1 MTLKPSDKLRKL
13 FLKTLTV
20 AALGGALHCDNSPAV
35 ASVQKSAG
43 KDNIVKAFKEHRA
56 SSFSDF
62 LKITDDFTYDTL
74 RVNKDNAHSRLCLGR
89 YLPNKD
95 KIEIKR
101 FITDYQGANAKDSA
115 MIKWFE
121 KFNMERYVNGVK
133 VHELCHLSF
142 HRRGQIKN
150 MPYTS
155 RYDADAEPAPIPF
168 QPQHMHGSIVNVG
181 VLSLTDMAQIG
192 QYNEIGA
199 EVGRRIYE
207 RERYLQSKDIHEFCI
222 SDKYVKAVK
231 SGEINPFDASPD
243 ARQKEY
249 SLLVNAV
256 FDRWVAMDKAG
267 YARSCLMDVEYYVE
281 KAEKHN
287 LLLPQDSNQKEM
299 AKRKSACFT
308 FPIDGKLV
316 DFSAYIKNKEALPQP
331 LVKKAIY
338 QYETTHRLYKPADFT
353 QISAMPLWQKQSA
366 R

>member
-121 KFNMERYVNGVK
+121 KFNMERYG
-133 VHELCHLSF
+133 
-142 HRRGQIKN
+142 
-150 MPYTS
+150 
-155 RYDADAEPAPIPF
+155 
-168 QPQHMHGSIVNVG
+168 
-181 VLSLTDMAQIG
+181 IG
-192 QYNEIGA
+192 RA
-199 EVGRRIYE
+199 HV
-207 RERYLQSKDIHEFCI
+207 
-222 SDKYVKAVK
+222 
-231 SGEINPFDASPD
+231 
-243 ARQKEY
+243 
-249 SLLVNAV
+249 
-256 FDRWVAMDKAG
+256 
-267 YARSCLMDVEYYVE
+267 
-281 KAEKHN
+281 
-287 LLLPQDSNQKEM
+287 
-299 AKRKSACFT
+299 
-308 FPIDGKLV
+308 
-316 DFSAYIKNKEALPQP
+316 
-331 LVKKAIY
+331 
-338 QYETTHRLYKPADFT
+338 
-353 QISAMPLWQKQSA
+353 
-366 R
+366 